1 MNPVVY
7 LIAAYV
13 GAAMLYLGYLAWIR
27 RTERVLE
34 RRIGG
39 PAR

>member
-7 LIAAYV
+7 LVAAYV
-13 GAAMLYLGYLAWIR
+13 GATALYLGYLLWIR
-27 RTERVLE
+27 RQERLLE
-34 RRIGG
+34 RRSGG